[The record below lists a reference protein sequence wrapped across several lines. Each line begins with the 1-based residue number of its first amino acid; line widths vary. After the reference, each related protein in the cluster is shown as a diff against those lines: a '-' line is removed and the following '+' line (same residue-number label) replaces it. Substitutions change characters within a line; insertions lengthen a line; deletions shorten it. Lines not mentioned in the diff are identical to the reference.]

1 MSKQT
6 EKWNAEFQELID
18 GVVTLKKEVERRLQT
33 AEKIQDFV
41 HSLYRKTFDA
51 GNYDSASKILPYET
65 KAARIET
72 KLSHL
77 ENNMLTV
84 EKVNRAAAPVA
95 MFDLLHSISPGMNA
109 NDIRI
114 TKRMTVD
121 DAKDIDTVIEQLR
134 AELQE
139 NYKAL
144 EGTEVHF
151 DENMFT
157 QADLKQIMGA
167 KQEETVK
174 QEPVKET
181 VVEAVVKE
189 QPVMKKQPTVK
200 KQPKKAPVNKK
211 EAEEKKQ
218 TFFARM
224 KTFLTDTVTAA
235 KNVIKTVTKKVV
247 DTAVSLKDR
256 FFAKLKSF
264 LVPKVAH

>member
-18 GVVTLKKEVERRLQT
+18 GVVTLKKEVENRLQA
-33 AEKIQDFV
+33 AEKIQSFLGDLSNKAWDKGCY
-41 HSLYRKTFDA
+41 HSSNEIHSYV
-51 GNYDSASKILPYET
+51 T
-65 KAARIET
+65 KAIDIEN
-72 KLSHL
+72 KLL
-77 ENNMLTV
+77 DIKFNMLTV
-84 EKVNRAAAPVA
+84 EKVNRAAAPIA
-95 MFDLLHSISPGMNA
+95 MFDLLHGISPGMNA

-114 TKRMTVD
+114 TKEMAGD
-121 DAKDIDTVIEQLR
+121 DAKNIDKAIEQLR

-174 QEPVKET
+174 EQEPIKET

-189 QPVMKKQPTVK
+189 QPVVK
-200 KQPKKAPVNKK
+200 KQPKKQQKKAPVSKK
-211 EAEEKKQ
+211 EAEEKKI

-224 KTFLTDTVTAA
+224 KTFLTNTLTAA
-235 KNVIKTVTKKVV
+235 KNVIKTVAKKVV
-247 DTAVSLKDR
+247 DTAISLKDK
-256 FFAKLKSF
+256 FFAKMKTF